1 MKPKTPISQSLPGIV
16 FVGVVDCLKLQPNLR
31 EMAAAGITV
40 AAHTSVAT
48 VPFTDASVE
57 ASTEF
62 HHGSPVETTS
72 LKFKTT
78 AIIFIELQLGF
89 VVTDVTGQSWLIGAA
104 EPPYPQCSLTRKS
117 GMPGGDPAVWEI
129 EVKAVGQ
136 RSLLP
141 CVF

>member
-1 MKPKTPISQSLPGIV
+1 MKATPITQSLPGIT

-31 EMAAAGITV
+31 EMSAAGLTV
-40 AAHTSVAT
+40 AAHTSVEAVPHTEAT
-48 VPFTDASVE
+48 VE
-57 ASTEF
+57 AVTEF
-62 HHGSPVETTS
+62 RHGSPVQTTT

-78 AIIFIELQLGF
+78 AMPDIELQLGF
-89 VVTDVTGQSWLIGAA
+89 VVTDVSGQSFLIGAA

-117 GMPGGDPAVWEI
+117 GTPGGDPAVWEI

-141 CVF
+141 CVY